1 MEKLIGLV
9 AAPARTAAPT
19 FAAHALNRAAQARG
33 IALALETRSA
43 LGVQTPLSADQIGAA
58 SAVLIA
64 ADDPAS
70 IDEAPFAGKTIHRVS
85 VDDAIR
91 DADAVLARAAGRAS
105 DAAVATAFAQ
115 AANGAAPVGGAV
127 SAASR
132 AGAQAAGGAPA
143 ASLAAAR
150 SGVAE
155 APRAPIA
162 ASADA
167 RPLKIVA
174 ITSCPTGI
182 AHTFMAAEGLAQGA
196 QALGHAIHVETQGS
210 VGAQNKLTDAQIAEA
225 DLVVIAADTQVDKSR
240 FKGKRL
246 YETGTKGAIGKG
258 AALIGRAIVEARIEG
273 GAAAGAGAGAS
284 ALVDQVA
291 AAKQARAA
299 KAGGPYRH
307 LMTGVSYML
316 PFVVAGGLLIAL
328 SFALGG
334 IYAFDDAHKGTLAW
348 SLFQIGAKSA
358 FALIVPALSGYIAYS
373 IADRPG
379 ITPGMVG
386 GMLAAS
392 LNAGFLGGIVSGFLA
407 GYAALLI
414 NRHLKLHR
422 NLEGL
427 KPVLIIPLLS
437 TLIVG
442 LLMIYVVG
450 SPVAAALHA
459 LEGWLRS
466 MQAGSAVVLGLIL
479 GGMMAVDMGGPVN
492 KAAYAFSAGLIASHV
507 YTPMAATMA
516 AGMTPPLG
524 IALATW
530 LFRQRFGT
538 EEREA
543 GKAAAVL
550 GIAFITEGAIP
561 FAARD
566 PMRVIPACIAGSAV
580 TGAISMAAGAEL
592 KVPHGGIFVLPIP
605 NAVTHLGVYALAIV
619 VGTLVTAVAVGALK
633 RTPQPAVA
641 RT

>member
-19 FAAHALNRAAQARG
+19 FAAHALGRAAQARG
-33 IALALETRSA
+33 VALALETRSA
-43 LGVQTPLSADQIGAA
+43 LGVQTPLSAEQIGEA

-91 DADAVLARAAGRAS
+91 DAHAVLARASGQ
-105 DAAVATAFAQ
+105 AAVASAAQ
-115 AANGAAPVGGAV
+115 AAA
-127 SAASR
+127 AAS
-132 AGAQAAGGAPA
+132 
-143 ASLAAAR
+143 
-150 SGVAE
+150 SG
-155 APRAPIA
+155 
-162 ASADA
+162 S

-210 VGAQNKLTDAQIAEA
+210 VGAQNRLTDAQIAEA

-240 FKGKRL
+240 FGGKRL
-246 YETGTKGAIGKG
+246 YETGTKSAIGKG
-258 AALIGRAIVEARIEG
+258 AALIEKAIADARVES
-273 GAAAGAGAGAS
+273 GAAALA
-284 ALVDQVA
+284 DQVA

-358 FALIVPALSGYIAYS
+358 FALIVPVLSGYIAYS

-379 ITPGMVG
+379 VTPGMVG

-427 KPVLIIPLLS
+427 KPVLIIPLVS
-437 TLIVG
+437 TLVVG
-442 LLMIYVVG
+442 LLMLYVVG

-619 VGTLVTAVAVGALK
+619 AGTLVTALAVGMLK
-633 RTPQPAVA
+633 RAAQPAA
-641 RT
+641 A

>member
-1 MEKLIGLV
+1 MEKIIGLV
-9 AAPARTAAPT
+9 AAPGQSAAPT
-19 FAAHALNRAAQARG
+19 FAAQALSRAAEARG
-33 IALALETRSA
+33 VTLAVETRSA
-43 LGVQTPLSADQIGAA
+43 LGVQTPLSAETIRAA
-58 SAVLIA
+58 SGVLIA
-64 ADDPAS
+64 ADDPAAV
-70 IDEAPFAGKTIHRVS
+70 DETPFAGKTIERVTI
-85 VDDAIR
+85 DEAIR
-91 DADAVLARAAGRAS
+91 DAQAVIARAAAG
-105 DAAVATAFAQ
+105 
-115 AANGAAPVGGAV
+115 
-127 SAASR
+127 ASR
-132 AGAQAAGGAPA
+132 AAS
-143 ASLAAAR
+143 SLAPRQADDAAKP
-150 SGVAE
+150 VAE
-155 APRAPIA
+155 
-162 ASADA
+162 STGV

-196 QALGHAIHVETQGS
+196 KALGHTIHVETQGS

-258 AALIGRAIVEARIEG
+258 AVLIESAIAQARVEG
-273 GAAAGAGAGAS
+273 GAAGAAGAAASGA
-284 ALVDQVA
+284 ALADQVA
-291 AAKQARAA
+291 AAKQARSA
-299 KAGGPYRH
+299 KASGPYRH

-358 FALIVPALSGYIAYS
+358 FALIVPVLSGYIAYS

-379 ITPGMVG
+379 VAPGMVG

-392 LNAGFLGGIVSGFLA
+392 LSAGFLGGIVSGFLA
-407 GYAALLI
+407 GYTALLI

-427 KPVLIIPLLS
+427 KPVLIIPLFS

-530 LFRQRFGT
+530 LFRGRFGE

-566 PMRVIPACIAGSAV
+566 PMRVIPSCIAGSAV
-580 TGAISMAAGAEL
+580 AGAISMAAGVEL
-592 KVPHGGIFVLPIP
+592 KVPHGGVFVLPIP

-619 VGTLVTAVAVGALK
+619 AGTLVTALAVGLLK
-633 RTPQPAVA
+633 RAPQNGGKPQAA
-641 RT
+641 AA

>member
-1 MEKLIGLV
+1 MEKIIGLV
-9 AAPARTAAPT
+9 AAPGQSAAPT
-19 FAAHALNRAAQARG
+19 FAAQALSRAAEACG
-33 IALALETRSA
+33 VTLAVETRSA
-43 LGVQTPLSADQIGAA
+43 LGVQTPLSAETIRAA
-58 SAVLIA
+58 SGVLIA
-64 ADDPAS
+64 ADDHAAV
-70 IDEAPFAGKTIHRVS
+70 DETPFAGKTIERVTI
-85 VDDAIR
+85 DEAIR
-91 DADAVLARAAGRAS
+91 DAQAVIARAAAG
-105 DAAVATAFAQ
+105 
-115 AANGAAPVGGAV
+115 
-127 SAASR
+127 ASR
-132 AGAQAAGGAPA
+132 AAS
-143 ASLAAAR
+143 SLAPRQADDAAKP
-150 SGVAE
+150 VAE
-155 APRAPIA
+155 
-162 ASADA
+162 STGV

-196 QALGHAIHVETQGS
+196 KALGHTIHVETQGS

-258 AALIGRAIVEARIEG
+258 AVLIESAIAQARVEG
-273 GAAAGAGAGAS
+273 GGTAGHSPASGAALA
-284 ALVDQVA
+284 DQVA
-291 AAKQARAA
+291 AAKQARSA
-299 KAGGPYRH
+299 KASGPYRH

-358 FALIVPALSGYIAYS
+358 FALIVPVLSGYIAYS

-379 ITPGMVG
+379 VAPGMVG

-392 LNAGFLGGIVSGFLA
+392 LSAGFLGGIVSGFLA
-407 GYAALLI
+407 GYTALLI

-427 KPVLIIPLLS
+427 KPVLIIPLFS

-530 LFRQRFGT
+530 LFRSRFGE

-566 PMRVIPACIAGSAV
+566 PMRVIPSCIAGSAV
-580 TGAISMAAGAEL
+580 AGAISMAAGVEL
-592 KVPHGGIFVLPIP
+592 KVPHGGVFVLPIP

-619 VGTLVTAVAVGALK
+619 AGTLVTALAVGLLK
-633 RTPQPAVA
+633 RAPQNGGKAQA
-641 RT
+641 AAA

>member
-1 MEKLIGLV
+1 MEKIIGLV
-9 AAPARTAAPT
+9 AAPGQSAAPT
-19 FAAHALNRAAQARG
+19 FAAQALSRAAEARG
-33 IALALETRSA
+33 VTLAVETRSA
-43 LGVQTPLSADQIGAA
+43 LGVQTPLSAETIRAA
-58 SAVLIA
+58 SGVLIA
-64 ADDPAS
+64 ADDHAAV
-70 IDEAPFAGKTIHRVS
+70 DETPFAGKTIERVTI
-85 VDDAIR
+85 DEAIR
-91 DADAVLARAAGRAS
+91 DAQAVIARAAAG
-105 DAAVATAFAQ
+105 
-115 AANGAAPVGGAV
+115 
-127 SAASR
+127 ASR
-132 AGAQAAGGAPA
+132 AAS
-143 ASLAAAR
+143 SLAPRQADDAAKP
-150 SGVAE
+150 VAE
-155 APRAPIA
+155 
-162 ASADA
+162 STGV

-196 QALGHAIHVETQGS
+196 KALGHTIHVETQGS

-258 AALIGRAIVEARIEG
+258 AVLIESAIAQARVEG
-273 GAAAGAGAGAS
+273 GGTAGHSPASGAALA
-284 ALVDQVA
+284 DQVA
-291 AAKQARAA
+291 AAKQARSA
-299 KAGGPYRH
+299 KASGPYRH

-358 FALIVPALSGYIAYS
+358 FALIVPVLSGYIAYS

-379 ITPGMVG
+379 VAPGMVG

-392 LNAGFLGGIVSGFLA
+392 LSAGFLGGIVSGFLA
-407 GYAALLI
+407 GYTALLI

-427 KPVLIIPLLS
+427 KPVLIIPLFS

-530 LFRQRFGT
+530 LFRGRFGE

-566 PMRVIPACIAGSAV
+566 PMRVIPSCIAGSAV
-580 TGAISMAAGAEL
+580 AGAISMAAGVEL
-592 KVPHGGIFVLPIP
+592 KVPHGGVFVLPIP

-619 VGTLVTAVAVGALK
+619 AGTLVTALAVGLLK
-633 RTPQPAVA
+633 RAPQNGGKPQAA
-641 RT
+641 AA

>member
-1 MEKLIGLV
+1 MEKIIGLV
-9 AAPARTAAPT
+9 AAPGQSAAPT
-19 FAAHALNRAAQARG
+19 FAAQALSRAAEARG
-33 IALALETRSA
+33 VTLAVETRSA
-43 LGVQTPLSADQIGAA
+43 LGVQTPLSAETIRAA
-58 SAVLIA
+58 SGVLIA
-64 ADDPAS
+64 ADDPAAV
-70 IDEAPFAGKTIHRVS
+70 DETPFAGKTIERVTI
-85 VDDAIR
+85 DDAIR
-91 DADAVLARAAGRAS
+91 DAQAVIARAAAG
-105 DAAVATAFAQ
+105 
-115 AANGAAPVGGAV
+115 
-127 SAASR
+127 ASR
-132 AGAQAAGGAPA
+132 AAS
-143 ASLAAAR
+143 SLAPRQADDAAKP
-150 SGVAE
+150 VAE
-155 APRAPIA
+155 
-162 ASADA
+162 STGA

-196 QALGHAIHVETQGS
+196 KALGHTIHVETQGS

-258 AALIGRAIVEARIEG
+258 AALIESAIAQARVEG
-273 GAAAGAGAGAS
+273 GAAGAAGAAASGA
-284 ALVDQVA
+284 ALADQVA
-291 AAKQARAA
+291 AAKQARSA
-299 KAGGPYRH
+299 KASGPYRH

-358 FALIVPALSGYIAYS
+358 FALIVPVLSGYIAYS

-379 ITPGMVG
+379 VAPGMVG

-392 LNAGFLGGIVSGFLA
+392 LSAGFLGGIVSGFLA
-407 GYAALLI
+407 GYTALLI

-427 KPVLIIPLLS
+427 KPVLIIPLFS

-530 LFRQRFGT
+530 LFRGRFGE

-566 PMRVIPACIAGSAV
+566 PMRVIPSCIAGSAV
-580 TGAISMAAGAEL
+580 AGAISMAAGVEL
-592 KVPHGGIFVLPIP
+592 KVPHGGVFVLPIP

-619 VGTLVTAVAVGALK
+619 AGTLVTALAVGLLK
-633 RTPQPAVA
+633 RAPQNGSKPQAA
-641 RT
+641 AA

>member
-1 MEKLIGLV
+1 MEKIIGLV
-9 AAPARTAAPT
+9 AAPGQSAAPT
-19 FAAHALNRAAQARG
+19 FAAQALSRAAEARG
-33 IALALETRSA
+33 VTLAVETRSA
-43 LGVQTPLSADQIGAA
+43 LGVQTPLSAETIRAA
-58 SAVLIA
+58 SGVLIA
-64 ADDPAS
+64 ADDHAAV
-70 IDEAPFAGKTIHRVS
+70 DETPFAGKTIERVTI
-85 VDDAIR
+85 DEAIR
-91 DADAVLARAAGRAS
+91 DAQAVIARAAAG
-105 DAAVATAFAQ
+105 
-115 AANGAAPVGGAV
+115 
-127 SAASR
+127 ASR
-132 AGAQAAGGAPA
+132 AAS
-143 ASLAAAR
+143 SLAPRQADDAAKP
-150 SGVAE
+150 VAE
-155 APRAPIA
+155 
-162 ASADA
+162 STGV

-196 QALGHAIHVETQGS
+196 KALGHTIHVETQGS

-258 AALIGRAIVEARIEG
+258 AALIESAIAQARVEG
-273 GAAAGAGAGAS
+273 GGSAGHSPASGAALA
-284 ALVDQVA
+284 DQVA
-291 AAKQARAA
+291 AAKQARSA
-299 KAGGPYRH
+299 KASGPYRH

-358 FALIVPALSGYIAYS
+358 FALIVPVLSGYIAYS

-379 ITPGMVG
+379 VAPGMVG

-392 LNAGFLGGIVSGFLA
+392 LSAGFLGGIVSGFLA
-407 GYAALLI
+407 GYTALLI

-427 KPVLIIPLLS
+427 KPVLIIPLFS

-530 LFRQRFGT
+530 LFRSRFGE

-566 PMRVIPACIAGSAV
+566 PMRVIPSCIAGSAV
-580 TGAISMAAGAEL
+580 AGAISMAAGVEL
-592 KVPHGGIFVLPIP
+592 KVPHGGVFVLPIP

-619 VGTLVTAVAVGALK
+619 AGTLVTALAVGLLK
-633 RTPQPAVA
+633 RAPQNGGKPQAA
-641 RT
+641 AA

>member
-19 FAAHALNRAAQARG
+19 FAAHALGRAAQARG

-43 LGVQTPLSADQIGAA
+43 LGVQTPLSADQIGEA

-70 IDEAPFAGKTIHRVS
+70 INEAPFAGKTIHRVS
-85 VDDAIR
+85 IDEAIR
-91 DADAVLARAAGRAS
+91 DADAVLAHASGRAS
-105 DAAVATAFAQ
+105 AQ
-115 AANGAAPVGGAV
+115 AAAASVAGA
-127 SAASR
+127 AASR
-132 AGAQAAGGAPA
+132 SAA
-143 ASLAAAR
+143 
-150 SGVAE
+150 
-155 APRAPIA
+155 
-162 ASADA
+162 A

-210 VGAQNKLTDAQIAEA
+210 VGAQNRLTDAQIAEA

-240 FKGKRL
+240 FNGKRL
-246 YETGTKGAIGKG
+246 YETGTKSAIGKG
-258 AALIGRAIVEARIEG
+258 AALIEKAILEARVEG
-273 GAAAGAGAGAS
+273 GAAAGAA
-284 ALVDQVA
+284 ALADQVA

-358 FALIVPALSGYIAYS
+358 FALIVPVLSGYIAYS

-427 KPVLIIPLLS
+427 KPVLIIPLVS
-437 TLIVG
+437 TLVVG
-442 LLMIYVVG
+442 LLMLYVVG

-479 GGMMAVDMGGPVN
+479 GGMMALDMGGPVN

-530 LFRQRFGT
+530 LFRQRFGA

-566 PMRVIPACIAGSAV
+566 PMRVIPACIAGSAL

-605 NAVTHLGVYALAIV
+605 NAVTHLGVYALAIAA
-619 VGTLVTAVAVGALK
+619 GTLVTALAVGMLK
-633 RTPQPAVA
+633 RGARPAVA
-641 RT
+641 GG

>member
-1 MEKLIGLV
+1 MEKIIGLV
-9 AAPARTAAPT
+9 AAPGQSAAPT
-19 FAAHALNRAAQARG
+19 FAAQALSRAAEARG
-33 IALALETRSA
+33 VTLAVETRSA
-43 LGVQTPLSADQIGAA
+43 LGVQTPLSAEAIRAA
-58 SAVLIA
+58 SGVLIA
-64 ADDPAS
+64 ADDPAAV
-70 IDEAPFAGKTIHRVS
+70 DETPFAGKTIERVTI
-85 VDDAIR
+85 DEAIR
-91 DADAVLARAAGRAS
+91 DAQAVIARAAAG
-105 DAAVATAFAQ
+105 
-115 AANGAAPVGGAV
+115 
-127 SAASR
+127 ASR
-132 AGAQAAGGAPA
+132 AAS
-143 ASLAAAR
+143 SLAPRQADDAAKP
-150 SGVAE
+150 VAE
-155 APRAPIA
+155 STGP
-162 ASADA
+162 

-196 QALGHAIHVETQGS
+196 KTLGHTIHVETQGS

-258 AALIGRAIVEARIEG
+258 AALIESAIAQARVEG
-273 GAAAGAGAGAS
+273 GAAGAAGAAASGA
-284 ALVDQVA
+284 ALADQVA
-291 AAKQARAA
+291 AAKQARSA
-299 KAGGPYRH
+299 KASGPYRH

-358 FALIVPALSGYIAYS
+358 FALIVPVLSGYIAYS

-379 ITPGMVG
+379 VAPGMVG

-392 LNAGFLGGIVSGFLA
+392 LSAGFLGGIVSGFLA
-407 GYAALLI
+407 GYTALLI

-427 KPVLIIPLLS
+427 KPVLIIPLAS

-530 LFRQRFGT
+530 LFRSRFGE

-566 PMRVIPACIAGSAV
+566 PMRVIPSCIAGSAV
-580 TGAISMAAGAEL
+580 AGAISMASGVEL
-592 KVPHGGIFVLPIP
+592 KVPHGGVFVLPIP

-619 VGTLVTAVAVGALK
+619 AGTLVTALAVGLLK
-633 RTPQPAVA
+633 RAPQNGGKPQAA
-641 RT
+641 AA

>member
-1 MEKLIGLV
+1 MEKIIGLV
-9 AAPARTAAPT
+9 AAPGQSAAPT
-19 FAAHALNRAAQARG
+19 FAAQALSRAAEARG
-33 IALALETRSA
+33 VTLAVETRSA
-43 LGVQTPLSADQIGAA
+43 LGVQTPLSAETIRAA
-58 SAVLIA
+58 SGVLIA
-64 ADDPAS
+64 ADDPAAV
-70 IDEAPFAGKTIHRVS
+70 DETPFAGKTIERVTI
-85 VDDAIR
+85 DEAIR
-91 DADAVLARAAGRAS
+91 DAQAVIARAAAG
-105 DAAVATAFAQ
+105 
-115 AANGAAPVGGAV
+115 
-127 SAASR
+127 ASR
-132 AGAQAAGGAPA
+132 AAS
-143 ASLAAAR
+143 SLAPRQADDAAKP
-150 SGVAE
+150 VAE
-155 APRAPIA
+155 STGVR
-162 ASADA
+162 S
-167 RPLKIVA
+167 LKIVA

-196 QALGHAIHVETQGS
+196 KALGHTIHVETQGS

-258 AALIGRAIVEARIEG
+258 AALIESAIAQARVEG
-273 GAAAGAGAGAS
+273 GGSAGHSPASGAALA
-284 ALVDQVA
+284 DQVA
-291 AAKQARAA
+291 AAKQARSA
-299 KAGGPYRH
+299 KASGPYRH

-358 FALIVPALSGYIAYS
+358 FALIVPVLSGYIAYS

-379 ITPGMVG
+379 VAPGMVG

-392 LNAGFLGGIVSGFLA
+392 LSAGFLGGIVSGFLA
-407 GYAALLI
+407 GYTALLI

-427 KPVLIIPLLS
+427 KPVLIIPLFS

-530 LFRQRFGT
+530 LFRGRFGE

-566 PMRVIPACIAGSAV
+566 PMRVIPSCIAGSAV
-580 TGAISMAAGAEL
+580 AGAISMAAGVEL
-592 KVPHGGIFVLPIP
+592 KVPHGGVFVLPIP

-619 VGTLVTAVAVGALK
+619 AGTLVTALAVGLLK
-633 RTPQPAVA
+633 RAPQNGSKPQAA
-641 RT
+641 AA

>member
-1 MEKLIGLV
+1 MEKIIGLV
-9 AAPARTAAPT
+9 AAPGQSAAPT
-19 FAAHALNRAAQARG
+19 FAAQALSRAAEARG
-33 IALALETRSA
+33 VTLAVETRSA
-43 LGVQTPLSADQIGAA
+43 LGVQTPLSAETIRAA
-58 SAVLIA
+58 SGVLIA
-64 ADDPAS
+64 ADDPAAV
-70 IDEAPFAGKTIHRVS
+70 DETPFAGKTIERVTI
-85 VDDAIR
+85 DDAIR
-91 DADAVLARAAGRAS
+91 DAQAVIARAAAG
-105 DAAVATAFAQ
+105 
-115 AANGAAPVGGAV
+115 
-127 SAASR
+127 ASR
-132 AGAQAAGGAPA
+132 AAS
-143 ASLAAAR
+143 SLAPRQADDAAKP
-150 SGVAE
+150 VAE
-155 APRAPIA
+155 STGVR
-162 ASADA
+162 S
-167 RPLKIVA
+167 LKIVA

-196 QALGHAIHVETQGS
+196 KALGHTIHVETQGS

-258 AALIGRAIVEARIEG
+258 AALIESAIAQARVEG
-273 GAAAGAGAGAS
+273 GGSAGHSPASGAALA
-284 ALVDQVA
+284 DQVA
-291 AAKQARAA
+291 AAKQARSA
-299 KAGGPYRH
+299 KASGPYRH

-358 FALIVPALSGYIAYS
+358 FALIVPVLSGYIAYS

-379 ITPGMVG
+379 VAPGMVG

-392 LNAGFLGGIVSGFLA
+392 LSAGFLGGIVSGFLA
-407 GYAALLI
+407 GYTALLI

-427 KPVLIIPLLS
+427 KPVLIIPLFS

-530 LFRQRFGT
+530 LFRSRFGE

-566 PMRVIPACIAGSAV
+566 PMRVIPSCIAGSAV
-580 TGAISMAAGAEL
+580 AGAISMAAGVEL
-592 KVPHGGIFVLPIP
+592 KVPHGGVFVLPIP

-619 VGTLVTAVAVGALK
+619 AGTLVTALAVGLLK
-633 RTPQPAVA
+633 RAPQNGGKPQAA
-641 RT
+641 AA

>member
-19 FAAHALNRAAQARG
+19 FAAHTLGRAAQARG
-33 IALALETRSA
+33 VALALETRSA
-43 LGVQTPLSADQIGAA
+43 LGVQTPLSAEQIGEA

-91 DADAVLARAAGRAS
+91 DAHAVLARASGQ
-105 DAAVATAFAQ
+105 AAVASAAQ
-115 AANGAAPVGGAV
+115 AAA
-127 SAASR
+127 AAS
-132 AGAQAAGGAPA
+132 
-143 ASLAAAR
+143 
-150 SGVAE
+150 SG
-155 APRAPIA
+155 
-162 ASADA
+162 S

-210 VGAQNKLTDAQIAEA
+210 VGAQNRLTDAQIAEA

-240 FKGKRL
+240 FGGKRL
-246 YETGTKGAIGKG
+246 YETGTKSAIGRG
-258 AALIGRAIVEARIEG
+258 AALIERAIADARVEG
-273 GAAAGAGAGAS
+273 GAAAGAA
-284 ALVDQVA
+284 ALADQVA

-358 FALIVPALSGYIAYS
+358 FALIVPVLSGYIAYS

-379 ITPGMVG
+379 VTPGMVG

-427 KPVLIIPLLS
+427 KPVLIIPLVS
-437 TLIVG
+437 TLVVG
-442 LLMIYVVG
+442 LLMLYVVG

-619 VGTLVTAVAVGALK
+619 AGTLVTALAVGMLK
-633 RTPQPAVA
+633 RAAQPAA
-641 RT
+641 A

>member
-1 MEKLIGLV
+1 MEKIIGLV
-9 AAPARTAAPT
+9 AAPGQSAAPT
-19 FAAHALNRAAQARG
+19 FAAQALSRAAEARG
-33 IALALETRSA
+33 VTLAVETRSA
-43 LGVQTPLSADQIGAA
+43 LGVQTPLSAEAIRAA
-58 SAVLIA
+58 SGVLIA
-64 ADDPAS
+64 ADDPAAV
-70 IDEAPFAGKTIHRVS
+70 DETPFAGKTIERVTI
-85 VDDAIR
+85 DEAIR
-91 DADAVLARAAGRAS
+91 DAQAVIARAAAG
-105 DAAVATAFAQ
+105 
-115 AANGAAPVGGAV
+115 
-127 SAASR
+127 ASR
-132 AGAQAAGGAPA
+132 AAS
-143 ASLAAAR
+143 SLAPRQADDAAKP
-150 SGVAE
+150 VAE
-155 APRAPIA
+155 STGP
-162 ASADA
+162 

-196 QALGHAIHVETQGS
+196 KTLGHTIHVETQGS

-258 AALIGRAIVEARIEG
+258 AALIESAIAQARVEG
-273 GAAAGAGAGAS
+273 GAAGAAGAAASGA
-284 ALVDQVA
+284 ALADQVA
-291 AAKQARAA
+291 AAKQARSA
-299 KAGGPYRH
+299 KASGPYRH

-358 FALIVPALSGYIAYS
+358 FALIVPVLSGYIAYS

-379 ITPGMVG
+379 VAPGMVG

-392 LNAGFLGGIVSGFLA
+392 LSAGFLGGIVSGFLA
-407 GYAALLI
+407 GYTALLI

-427 KPVLIIPLLS
+427 KPVLIIPLAS

-530 LFRQRFGT
+530 LFRSRFGE

-566 PMRVIPACIAGSAV
+566 PMRVIPSCIAGSAV
-580 TGAISMAAGAEL
+580 AGAISMASGVEL
-592 KVPHGGIFVLPIP
+592 KVPHGGVFVLPIP
-605 NAVTHLGVYALAIV
+605 NAVTDLGVYALAIV
-619 VGTLVTAVAVGALK
+619 AGTLVTALAVGLLK
-633 RTPQPAVA
+633 RAPQNGGKPQAA
-641 RT
+641 AA

>member
-1 MEKLIGLV
+1 MEKIIGLV
-9 AAPARTAAPT
+9 AAPGQSAAPT
-19 FAAHALNRAAQARG
+19 FAAQALSRAAEARG
-33 IALALETRSA
+33 VTLAVETRSA
-43 LGVQTPLSADQIGAA
+43 LGVQTPLSAETIRAA
-58 SAVLIA
+58 SGVLIA
-64 ADDPAS
+64 ADDPAAV
-70 IDEAPFAGKTIHRVS
+70 DETPFAGKTIERVTI
-85 VDDAIR
+85 DEAIR
-91 DADAVLARAAGRAS
+91 DAQAVIARAAAG
-105 DAAVATAFAQ
+105 
-115 AANGAAPVGGAV
+115 
-127 SAASR
+127 ASR
-132 AGAQAAGGAPA
+132 AAS
-143 ASLAAAR
+143 SLAPRQADDAAKP
-150 SGVAE
+150 VAE
-155 APRAPIA
+155 
-162 ASADA
+162 STGA

-196 QALGHAIHVETQGS
+196 KALGHTIHVETQGS

-258 AALIGRAIVEARIEG
+258 AALIESAIAQARVEG
-273 GAAAGAGAGAS
+273 GGSAGHSPASGAALA
-284 ALVDQVA
+284 DQVA
-291 AAKQARAA
+291 AAKQARSA
-299 KAGGPYRH
+299 KASGPYRH

-358 FALIVPALSGYIAYS
+358 FALIVPVLSGYIAYS

-379 ITPGMVG
+379 VAPGMVG

-392 LNAGFLGGIVSGFLA
+392 LSAGFLGGIVSGFLA
-407 GYAALLI
+407 GYTALLI

-427 KPVLIIPLLS
+427 KPVLIIPLFS

-530 LFRQRFGT
+530 LFRSRFGE

-566 PMRVIPACIAGSAV
+566 PMRVIPSCIAGSAV
-580 TGAISMAAGAEL
+580 AGAISMAAGVEL
-592 KVPHGGIFVLPIP
+592 KVPHGGVFVLPIP

-619 VGTLVTAVAVGALK
+619 AGTLVTALAVGLLK
-633 RTPQPAVA
+633 RAPQNGGKPQAA
-641 RT
+641 AA

>member
-19 FAAHALNRAAQARG
+19 FAAHALNRAARARG

-64 ADDPAS
+64 ADDSAS

-105 DAAVATAFAQ
+105 DAAVAAAFAQ
-115 AANGAAPVGGAV
+115 TANGATPVGGAV
-127 SAASR
+127 PAASR
-132 AGAQAAGGAPA
+132 AALQTAGGAPA

-155 APRAPIA
+155 APRAPAA
-162 ASADA
+162 ASTDV

-210 VGAQNKLTDAQIAEA
+210 VGAQNKLTDAQIDEA

-258 AALIGRAIVEARIEG
+258 AALIERAIVEARIEG
-273 GAAAGAGAGAS
+273 GAAAGAA
-284 ALVDQVA
+284 ALADQVA

-358 FALIVPALSGYIAYS
+358 FALIVPVLSGYIAYS

-392 LNAGFLGGIVSGFLA
+392 LNAGFLGGIASGFLA

-427 KPVLIIPLLS
+427 KPVLIIPLVS

-530 LFRQRFGT
+530 LFRQRFGA

-543 GKAAAVL
+543 GKVAAVL

-633 RTPQPAVA
+633 RTPRPAA
-641 RT
+641 AGA

>member
-1 MEKLIGLV
+1 MEKIIGLV
-9 AAPARTAAPT
+9 AAPGQSAAPT
-19 FAAHALNRAAQARG
+19 FAAQALSRAAEARG
-33 IALALETRSA
+33 VTLAVETRSA
-43 LGVQTPLSADQIGAA
+43 LGVQMPLSAETIRAA
-58 SAVLIA
+58 SGVLIA
-64 ADDPAS
+64 ADDHAAV
-70 IDEAPFAGKTIHRVS
+70 DETPFAGKTIERVTI
-85 VDDAIR
+85 DEAIR
-91 DADAVLARAAGRAS
+91 DAQAVIARAAAG
-105 DAAVATAFAQ
+105 
-115 AANGAAPVGGAV
+115 
-127 SAASR
+127 ASR
-132 AGAQAAGGAPA
+132 AAS
-143 ASLAAAR
+143 SLAPRQADDAAKP
-150 SGVAE
+150 VAE
-155 APRAPIA
+155 STGVR
-162 ASADA
+162 S
-167 RPLKIVA
+167 LKIVA

-196 QALGHAIHVETQGS
+196 KALGHTIHVETQGS

-258 AALIGRAIVEARIEG
+258 AALIESAIAQARVEG
-273 GAAAGAGAGAS
+273 GGTAGHSPASGAALA
-284 ALVDQVA
+284 DQVA
-291 AAKQARAA
+291 AAKQARSA
-299 KAGGPYRH
+299 KASGPYRH

-358 FALIVPALSGYIAYS
+358 FALIVPVLSGYIAYS

-379 ITPGMVG
+379 VAPGMVG

-392 LNAGFLGGIVSGFLA
+392 LSAGFLGGIVSGFLA
-407 GYAALLI
+407 GYTALLI

-427 KPVLIIPLLS
+427 KPVLIIPLFS

-530 LFRQRFGT
+530 LFRGRFGE

-566 PMRVIPACIAGSAV
+566 PMRVIPSCIAGSAV
-580 TGAISMAAGAEL
+580 AGAISMAAGVEL
-592 KVPHGGIFVLPIP
+592 KVPHGGVFVLPIP

-619 VGTLVTAVAVGALK
+619 AGTLVTALAVGLLK
-633 RTPQPAVA
+633 RAPQNGGKAQA
-641 RT
+641 AAA

>member
-1 MEKLIGLV
+1 MEKIIGLV
-9 AAPARTAAPT
+9 AAPGQSAAPT
-19 FAAHALNRAAQARG
+19 FAAQALSRAAEARG
-33 IALALETRSA
+33 VTLAVETRSA
-43 LGVQTPLSADQIGAA
+43 LGVQTPLSAETIRAA
-58 SAVLIA
+58 SGVLIA
-64 ADDPAS
+64 ADDPAAV
-70 IDEAPFAGKTIHRVS
+70 DETPFAGKTIERVTI
-85 VDDAIR
+85 DEAIR
-91 DADAVLARAAGRAS
+91 DAQAVIARAAAG
-105 DAAVATAFAQ
+105 
-115 AANGAAPVGGAV
+115 
-127 SAASR
+127 ASR
-132 AGAQAAGGAPA
+132 AAS
-143 ASLAAAR
+143 SLAPRQADDAAKP
-150 SGVAE
+150 VAE
-155 APRAPIA
+155 
-162 ASADA
+162 STGV

-196 QALGHAIHVETQGS
+196 KALGHTIHVETQGS

-258 AALIGRAIVEARIEG
+258 AALIESAIAQARVEG
-273 GAAAGAGAGAS
+273 GAAGAAGAAASGA
-284 ALVDQVA
+284 ALADQVA
-291 AAKQARAA
+291 AAKQARSA
-299 KAGGPYRH
+299 KASGPYRH

-358 FALIVPALSGYIAYS
+358 FALIAPVLSGYIAYS

-379 ITPGMVG
+379 VAPGMVG

-392 LNAGFLGGIVSGFLA
+392 LSAGFLGGIVSGFLA

-427 KPVLIIPLLS
+427 KPVLIIPLFS

-530 LFRQRFGT
+530 LFRARFGE

-566 PMRVIPACIAGSAV
+566 PMRVIPSCIAGSAV
-580 TGAISMAAGAEL
+580 AGAISMAAGVEL
-592 KVPHGGIFVLPIP
+592 KVPHGGVFVLPIP

-619 VGTLVTAVAVGALK
+619 AGTLVTALAVGLLK
-633 RTPQPAVA
+633 RAPQNGGKPQAA
-641 RT
+641 AA

>member
-1 MEKLIGLV
+1 MEKIIGLV
-9 AAPARTAAPT
+9 AAPGQSAAPT
-19 FAAHALNRAAQARG
+19 FAAQALSRAAEARG
-33 IALALETRSA
+33 VTLAVETRSA
-43 LGVQTPLSADQIGAA
+43 LGVQTPLSAETIRAA
-58 SAVLIA
+58 SGVLIA
-64 ADDPAS
+64 ADDHAAV
-70 IDEAPFAGKTIHRVS
+70 DETPFAGKTIERVTI
-85 VDDAIR
+85 DEAIR
-91 DADAVLARAAGRAS
+91 DAQAVIARAAAG
-105 DAAVATAFAQ
+105 
-115 AANGAAPVGGAV
+115 
-127 SAASR
+127 ASR
-132 AGAQAAGGAPA
+132 AAS
-143 ASLAAAR
+143 SLAPRRADDAAKP
-150 SGVAE
+150 VAE
-155 APRAPIA
+155 
-162 ASADA
+162 STGA

-196 QALGHAIHVETQGS
+196 KALGHTIHVETQGS

-258 AALIGRAIVEARIEG
+258 AALIESAIAQARVEG
-273 GAAAGAGAGAS
+273 GGTAGHSPASGAALA
-284 ALVDQVA
+284 DQVA
-291 AAKQARAA
+291 AAKQARSA
-299 KAGGPYRH
+299 KASGPYRH

-358 FALIVPALSGYIAYS
+358 FALIVPVLSGYIAYS

-379 ITPGMVG
+379 VAPGMVG

-392 LNAGFLGGIVSGFLA
+392 LSAGFLGGIVSGFLA
-407 GYAALLI
+407 GYTALLI

-427 KPVLIIPLLS
+427 KPVLIIPLFS

-530 LFRQRFGT
+530 LFRGRFGE

-566 PMRVIPACIAGSAV
+566 PMRVIPSCIAGSAV
-580 TGAISMAAGAEL
+580 AGAISMAAGVEL
-592 KVPHGGIFVLPIP
+592 KVPHGGVFVLPIP

-619 VGTLVTAVAVGALK
+619 AGTLVTALAVGLLK
-633 RTPQPAVA
+633 RAPQNGSKPQAA
-641 RT
+641 AA

>member
-1 MEKLIGLV
+1 METLIGLV
-9 AAPARTAAPT
+9 AAPERSAAPAV
-19 FAAHALNRAAQARG
+19 AAQALARAAQRLGAT
-33 IALALETRSA
+33 LAVETRSA
-43 LGVQTPLSADQIGAA
+43 LGVQAPLAA
-58 SAVLIA
+58 ERIRAARAVLIA
-64 ADDPAS
+64 ADDTAG
-70 IDEAPFAGKTIHRVS
+70 IDEAPFAGKAIHRVS
-85 VDDAIR
+85 IERAIR
-91 DADAVLARAAGRAS
+91 EADEVVARLVAEAGAEA
-105 DAAVATAFAQ
+105 DTKATAP
-115 AANGAAPVGGAV
+115 GD
-127 SAASR
+127 
-132 AGAQAAGGAPA
+132 APA
-143 ASLAAAR
+143 AAR
-150 SGVAE
+150 A
-155 APRAPIA
+155 
-162 ASADA
+162 
-167 RPLKIVA
+167 LKIVA

-196 QALGHAIHVETQGS
+196 QQLGHAIHVETQGS
-210 VGAQNKLTDAQIAEA
+210 VGAQNRLSEAQIAEA

-240 FKGKRL
+240 FAGKRL
-246 YETGTKGAIGKG
+246 YETGTKGAIGGG
-258 AALIGRAIVEARIEG
+258 AALIERAIAEARTEG
-273 GAAAGAGAGAS
+273 APA

-291 AAKQARAA
+291 AVKQARSA
-299 KAGGPYRH
+299 KSGGAYRH
-307 LMTGVSYML
+307 LMTGVSFML

-392 LNAGFLGGIVSGFLA
+392 LGAGFLGGIVSGFLA
-407 GYAALLI
+407 GYSALLI

-427 KPVLIIPLLS
+427 KPVLIIPLAS

-442 LLMIYVVG
+442 LLMLYVVG
-450 SPVAAALHA
+450 TPVAAALHA

-466 MQAGSAVVLGLIL
+466 MQSGSAVLLGAIL

-492 KAAYAFSAGLIASHV
+492 KAAYAFSAGLIASQV

-530 LFRQRFGT
+530 LFRSRFGA

-543 GKAAAVL
+543 GNAAAVL

-566 PMRVIPACIAGSAV
+566 PMRVIPACIAGSAI
-580 TGAISMAAGAEL
+580 TGAISMSGGVEL

-605 NAVTHLGVYALAIV
+605 NAVTHLGTYAIAIV
-619 VGTLVTAVAVGALK
+619 AGTVVTALLIGVLK
-633 RTPQPAVA
+633 RSTAA
-641 RT
+641 RAAA